1 MYMSGFINV
10 QDLATLQSFLFSLLT
25 CLCIGLGQ
33 IWIFGGLEGITTRSM
48 VDLMEFF
55 DWFAVSRISLSPDSD
70 LILLFCRLE
79 SEKAGYKHFLHKKI
93 PDRVRKS
100 GHRTFY
106 NILHKQDKMAY
117 TVPRFDPY
125 IYLFAKQKNNE
136 EGKRDISSW
145 RGNVVQMWWRKKGE
159 W

>member
-1 MYMSGFINV
+1 M
-10 QDLATLQSFLFSLLT
+10 
-25 CLCIGLGQ
+25 
-33 IWIFGGLEGITTRSM
+33 
-48 VDLMEFF
+48 
-55 DWFAVSRISLSPDSD
+55 SLSPDSD

-79 SEKAGYKHFLHKKI
+79 SEKAGYKHFLHKKF

-106 NILHKQDKMAY
+106 NILHKQDKMDF
-117 TVPRFDPY
+117 TVPQFDPY

-145 RGNVVQMWWRKKGE
+145 RGNVVENDNEEISFRAATKTFGICKIFSIQQCHHANKVFLTLLSLIIGE
-159 W
+159 AFF